1 MCKLSYPNND
11 RELYELVSIFQKN
24 SFSRLEEH
32 IKMLHVDLI
41 LDIFYKN
48 YQNPLNSTDQ
58 QRFNN
63 RKTLW
68 YGKEMLDR
76 KEINIA
82 VLMEDCANPVAYLN
96 DPMKNRLRQFQKKT
110 IIERLPEH

>member
-1 MCKLSYPNND
+1 MALPFWYSFSLLTIHSKAPALPPPKKKSNITLPLEIHMCKLSYPNND

-48 YQNPLNSTDQ
+48 YQNPLNSTD
-58 QRFNN
+58 
-63 RKTLW
+63 
-68 YGKEMLDR
+68 
-76 KEINIA
+76 
-82 VLMEDCANPVAYLN
+82 
-96 DPMKNRLRQFQKKT
+96 
-110 IIERLPEH
+110 

>member
-11 RELYELVSIFQKN
+11 RELYELVSTFQKN

-48 YQNPLNSTDQ
+48 YQNPLHNTD
-58 QRFNN
+58 
-63 RKTLW
+63 
-68 YGKEMLDR
+68 
-76 KEINIA
+76 
-82 VLMEDCANPVAYLN
+82 
-96 DPMKNRLRQFQKKT
+96 
-110 IIERLPEH
+110 